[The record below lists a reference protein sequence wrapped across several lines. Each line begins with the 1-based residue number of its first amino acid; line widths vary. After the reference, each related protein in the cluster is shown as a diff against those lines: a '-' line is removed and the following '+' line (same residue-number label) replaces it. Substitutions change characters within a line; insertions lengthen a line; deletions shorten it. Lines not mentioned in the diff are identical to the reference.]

1 MFKKTFLAVDV
12 GNKNL
17 KAVWGCYNKQELCI
31 LEYDIVKSPDNTIK
45 DGKIIDVEI
54 IVAAIKDII
63 KRNRI
68 KAHKL
73 IMSISGTGVIT
84 REVQLP
90 KSSEGEIENI
100 LRYDAQQYFP
110 VDLDNYVMDFRVL
123 DDTSVN
129 SDNMCRVLLV
139 AVPLKQADEYMKIAD
154 KLKLDME
161 AIDIP
166 ANSITKLLFGVDNTK
181 TAHFTARDI
190 EEFAVLDIGTDTT
203 GVYIY
208 QNSRLMFNRIL
219 LMGSREI
226 DRYISNNMEVD
237 FNDAEK
243 IKLER
248 GKIFSEEEELNE
260 SLEDVILCNSMKP
273 AVNSLI
279 IDVNRLVDFYISRSA
294 FGRIQKIYI
303 CGGGS
308 QLGSLDKYIGS
319 YFNVPVEF
327 LHKFLNIEYRG
338 KKSKDKF
345 ASDFVY
351 MISVTG
357 ALVRG

>member
-1 MFKKTFLAVDV
+1 MLKKTFLAVDI
-12 GNKNL
+12 GNKNI
-17 KAVWGCYNKQELCI
+17 KAVWGCYGKQAI
-31 LEYDIVKSPDNTIK
+31 TVLEYDIVKSPDNMIN
-45 DGKIIDVEI
+45 DGKITDIEA
-54 IVAAIKDII
+54 VASTIKEII

-68 KAHKL
+68 KAGKL
-73 IMSISGTGVIT
+73 IMNISGTGVIT

-90 KSSEGEIENI
+90 KSTDEEIDNI
-100 LRYDAQQYFP
+100 LKYDAQQYFP

-123 DDTSVN
+123 DESSAN

-139 AVPLKQADEYMKIAD
+139 AVPLKQADEYMKIAE
-154 KLKLDME
+154 KLNMDME

-166 ANSITKLLFGVDNTK
+166 ANSITKLLFGIDNTK
-181 TAHFTARDI
+181 AACFTDKGI
-190 EEFAVLDIGTDTT
+190 EEFVVLDIGADTT

-208 QNSRLMFNRIL
+208 HKGKLMFNRIL

-237 FNDAEK
+237 SENAEK

-248 GKIFSEEEELNE
+248 GRIFNEDEELNE
-260 SLEDVILCNSMKP
+260 PFESVSLCNSMKP

-279 IDVNRLVDFYISRSA
+279 IDINRLVDFYISRSS
-294 FGRIQKIYI
+294 FGRIEKIYI

-308 QLGSLDKYIGS
+308 QLQGLDKYIGS

-327 LHKFLNIEYRG
+327 LHKFLSLEYKG
-338 KKSKDKF
+338 KKSKDKLV
-345 ASDFVY
+345 AEFVY
-351 MISVTG
+351 LANVTG
-357 ALVRG
+357 ALVRE